1 MNSSHHNRSFFR
13 YLNRFFHLLKLDKEY
28 DIIGSDKILSKCVLI
43 EKNKT
48 FFASKSINI
57 KHHS

>member
-1 MNSSHHNRSFFR
+1 MNSSHHNRSFFK
-13 YLNRFFHLLKLDKEY
+13 YLKRFFHLLKLDKEY
-28 DIIGSDKILSKCVLI
+28 EVIESDKILSKCVLI

>member
-43 EKNKT
+43 EKNNT

>member
-1 MNSSHHNRSFFR
+1 MNSSHHNRSFFK

-28 DIIGSDKILSKCVLI
+28 EVIESDKILSKCVLI
-43 EKNKT
+43 EKHKT

-57 KHHS
+57 KHNS